1 MQRKEST
8 RLERTSEKVLQVN
21 RSTVSMLASIRKE
34 NNELRKALARKDA
47 ILDSLCSHRDDLIAA
62 ICSGLARKL
71 QIPVHALTDYLSRSN
86 TRSKSTRSPLKA
98 ESALVTAAHQLA
110 SLTKSLETLSK
121 QQCEPSRVL
130 LFDIGKIVQEAI
142 TQMKERLTSGSR
154 GKAPINLQY
163 YLRQVSPVE
172 GDPEELKD
180 VVIELISNAMEA
192 MPQGGDLYISAEE
205 NAGYACVYI
214 QDSGSSIP
222 AEILPKIMDPF
233 FTTKDGKN
241 GLGLFMARAV
251 LLRHKGDLELE
262 SSQGRGTTI
271 TLRMPLFKEES
282 RQGKPGARKRK
293 NTRILVIEEDHMIRD
308 LLFQVLSGKGY
319 RVDAAETFSEG
330 FEKLKGKGFDMVIA
344 GTVTGDG
351 QALISKIRKAAPR
364 VRLALIG
371 GLGDFNLSAGVS
383 GGAVDLVIGK
393 PIDMSWALSRISE
406 LLSGRAK

>member
-8 RLERTSEKVLQVN
+8 RLERTSEKVLQAN
-21 RSTVSMLASIRKE
+21 RSTASMLASIRKE

-47 ILDSLCSHRDDLIAA
+47 ILDSLCLHRDDLITAM
-62 ICSGLARKL
+62 CSGLARKL
-71 QIPVHALTDYLSRSN
+71 QTPVHALTDYLSRSN
-86 TRSKSTRSPLKA
+86 TRSKSTRSPLKR

-110 SLTKSLETLSK
+110 SLTRCLETLSK

-142 TQMKERLTSGSR
+142 TQMKERLTSGSS
-154 GKAPINLQY
+154 KAPINLQY

-251 LLRHKGDLELE
+251 LTRHKGDLELE
-262 SSQGRGTTI
+262 SSQGSGTTI

-308 LLFQVLSGKGY
+308 LLFQVLSSKGY

-371 GLGDFNLSAGVS
+371 GLGDLSAGVC